1 MGVKN
6 TAAVAQLGERVT
18 CNHQVAGSNPAGG
31 FVFMD
36 LGSQSVN
43 FGQRGLIGKGEW
55 RKSRSWEWYGYELCD
70 HELHIKAWPVDEV
83 VHLDNSTVLLTES
96 GEWRPKI
103 RTFGTG
109 MLEVGMGY
117 FRLENG
123 IKAVVFRHMDSEKLL
138 VINSSGGYY
147 VIIHPGVEK
156 VCEIVKCLV
165 D

>member
-1 MGVKN
+1 MVMSFATMNFTSKLGQLTKLYTWTGQLNSPLNGVWGME
-6 TAAVAQLGERVT
+6 A
-18 CNHQVAGSNPAGG
+18 
-31 FVFMD
+31 
-36 LGSQSVN
+36 
-43 FGQRGLIGKGEW
+43 
-55 RKSRSWEWYGYELCD
+55 KS
-70 HELHIKAWPVDEV
+70 K
-83 VHLDNSTVLLTES
+83 
-96 GEWRPKI
+96 
-103 RTFGTG
+103 TFGTG

-123 IKAVVFRHMDSEKLL
+123 IKAVVFRHRDSEELL